1 MNASS
6 TKLHRKIRRAAG
18 RARSHAARGG
28 GMRSRGVQNA
38 AERGGR
44 RRKIWK
50 PSKAVWKPCNPLKSH
65 KTAKDLFGKAW
76 SKTREFWRS
85 LEKGLQAAFIPPPLA
100 PSRQRPPI
108 ERDRHCE
115 EKLRSNPGSRSS
127 RERRPERGK
136 AAGPFHPRGP
146 AGGRCGTRNVRG
158 EESGVWRIGPRSAR
172 PRRQNGVARKW
183 RRKGLKRLN
192 PRPEMVWARKP
203 RTHKMWYTGAVTAR
217 LRAAE

>member
-1 MNASS
+1 MQMTARENCGYFFPKSDCLLGSQFCLSGSLLRDERVSS
-6 TKLHRKIRRAAG
+6 KLHRKIRRAAG

-38 AERGGR
+38 AERGGW

-76 SKTREFWRS
+76 SKTREFCKS

-108 ERDRHCE
+108 GRDRHCE
-115 EKLRSNPGSRSS
+115 ERLRSNQ
-127 RERRPERGK
+127 EAVRPAKGGLSVEK
-136 AAGPFHPRGP
+136 QFHPRGP
-146 AGGRCGTRNVRG
+146 AGGRCGTGNVRG
-158 EESGVWRIGPRSAR
+158 
-172 PRRQNGVARKW
+172 
-183 RRKGLKRLN
+183 RKG
-192 PRPEMVWARKP
+192 
-203 RTHKMWYTGAVTAR
+203 
-217 LRAAE
+217 

>member
-1 MNASS
+1 
-6 TKLHRKIRRAAG
+6 
-18 RARSHAARGG
+18 
-28 GMRSRGVQNA
+28 MRTRGVQNA

-76 SKTREFWRS
+76 SRTREFWRS

-115 EKLRSNPGSRSS
+115 EKLRSNQEAVCPAKGGLSVEKRQA
-127 RERRPERGK
+127 RFIRGDRLE
-136 AAGPFHPRGP
+136 AG
-146 AGGRCGTRNVRG
+146 V
-158 EESGVWRIGPRSAR
+158 E
-172 PRRQNGVARKW
+172 
-183 RRKGLKRLN
+183 L
-192 PRPEMVWARKP
+192 
-203 RTHKMWYTGAVTAR
+203 VT
-217 LRAAE
+217 

>member
-28 GMRSRGVQNA
+28 GMRTRGVQNA

-44 RRKIWK
+44 RRGNHQR
-50 PSKAVWKPCNPLKSH
+50 PVWKPCNPLKSH

-76 SKTREFWRS
+76 SRTREFWRS

-115 EKLRSNPGSRSS
+115 EKLRSNQEAVCPAKGGLSVEKRRARFIQGGS
-127 RERRPERGK
+127 
-136 AAGPFHPRGP
+136 AASY
-146 AGGRCGTRNVRG
+146 
-158 EESGVWRIGPRSAR
+158 EID
-172 PRRQNGVARKW
+172 
-183 RRKGLKRLN
+183 
-192 PRPEMVWARKP
+192 
-203 RTHKMWYTGAVTAR
+203 
-217 LRAAE
+217 